1 MTPDPSSPLTTADL
15 ANAVGCHPNT
25 VRLYEEWGFLP
36 AIPRAANG
44 YRQFTQQHLDQME
57 LARLALCGPY
67 PGGKQPVL
75 DLVACG
81 AAGDLGSA
89 LAHAYRYL
97 MQIRAEHTH
106 AKTAAMLVERWV
118 NGAVV
123 DARRE
128 PLTIKRAAQY
138 VGVHAETLRG
148 WERNGLLTVPR
159 HPDNGY
165 RLYGAAEI
173 GRIRIIRLLRNA
185 GYSVMAILR
194 LMHHIDQQDEPPD
207 VRRVLD
213 TPAPQE
219 EILSASTQYLSM
231 LAAQEQR
238 ALGIIELI
246 EAQLSQ
252 R

>member
-1 MTPDPSSPLTTADL
+1 MPALPLSTADL
-15 ANAVGCHPNT
+15 AAAVGCHPNT
-25 VRLYEEWGFLP
+25 VRLYEAWGFLP
-36 AIPRAANG
+36 PIPRAANG
-44 YRQFTQQHLDQME
+44 YRQFTQQHLDQLH

-67 PGGKQPVL
+67 PGGKQTVL
-75 DLVACG
+75 DLVARG
-81 AAGDLGSA
+81 AAGDLGGA
-89 LAHAYRYL
+89 LEHAYRYL
-97 MQIRAEHTH
+97 MQIRAEHAH
-106 AKTAAMLVERWV
+106 AETAAMLVERWV

-148 WERNGLLTVPR
+148 WERNGLLAVPR

-173 GRIRIIRLLRNA
+173 GRIRIIRLLRNV

-194 LMHHIDQQDEPPD
+194 LMHHIDQQGEPPD
-207 VRRVLD
+207 VRHLLD
-213 TPAPQE
+213 TPGSQE
-219 EILSASTQYLSM
+219 EVLSASARYLSM

-238 ALGIIELI
+238 ALDIIELV
-246 EAQLSQ
+246 ETRLSQ